1 MLMIEDNERGDD
13 VRRRDDA
20 AGLRD
25 DAYSRRKSNWVIW
38 VAVIALVLVALYA
51 LVSGFIYAA

>member
-1 MLMIEDNERGDD
+1 MIDENGRGDD
-13 VRRRDDA
+13 LRRTDGKA
-20 AGLRD
+20 HVRD
-25 DAYSRRKSNWVIW
+25 DAYSRRKSNWFIW